1 MTYLLIYFLA
11 LVLIL
16 GLNIVIF
23 YHLFKYRVAGDSI
36 PAAVMIYAT
45 VVVIALAATFILLD
59 WGAL

>member
-11 LVLIL
+11 LVLIF

-23 YHLFKYRVAGDSI
+23 YHLFKYRVTGDSI
-36 PAAVMIYAT
+36 PAAVAIYVMA
-45 VVVIALAATFILLD
+45 VVFALAATFILLD